1 MREVKNMCLSSLWK
15 ISAPKERIIALV
27 EKMDSDEDGFISFG
41 EVRDL
46 LKRYAKAIKR
56 SARFKRR

>member
-1 MREVKNMCLSSLWK
+1 MIFSVWK
-15 ISAPKERIIALV
+15 LGAPKERIITLLDKLDA
-27 EKMDSDEDGFISFG
+27 DSDGYVSFE

-46 LKRYAKAIKR
+46 LRDYAKAVRR

>member
-1 MREVKNMCLSSLWK
+1 MFFSVWK
-15 ISAPKERIIALV
+15 LSAPKERIIALLD
-27 EKMDSDEDGFISFG
+27 KLDADSDGYVSFE

-46 LKRYAKAIKR
+46 LRDYAKAVRR

>member
-1 MREVKNMCLSSLWK
+1 MFFSVWK
-15 ISAPKERIIALV
+15 LGAPKERIIALLD
-27 EKMDSDEDGFISFG
+27 KLDSDSDGYVSFE

-46 LKRYAKAIKR
+46 LKDYAKAVRR

>member
-1 MREVKNMCLSSLWK
+1 MCLSSLWK

-46 LKRYAKAIKR
+46 LKRYAKAVKR

>member
-1 MREVKNMCLSSLWK
+1 MFFSVWK
-15 ISAPKERIIALV
+15 LGAPKERIIALV
-27 EKMDSDEDGFISFG
+27 ERLDADSDGYVSFE

-46 LKRYAKAIKR
+46 LKDYAKAVRR

>member
-1 MREVKNMCLSSLWK
+1 MIFSVWK
-15 ISAPKERIIALV
+15 LGAPTERIIALV
-27 EKMDSDEDGFISFG
+27 ERLDADSDGYVSFE

-46 LKRYAKAIKR
+46 LKDYAKAVRR

>member
-1 MREVKNMCLSSLWK
+1 MIFSLWK

-27 EKMDSDEDGFISFG
+27 DKMDADEDGFISFG

-46 LKRYAKAIKR
+46 LKRYAKAVKR

>member
-1 MREVKNMCLSSLWK
+1 MFFSVWK
-15 ISAPKERIIALV
+15 LGAPKERIIALLD
-27 EKMDSDEDGFISFG
+27 KLDADSDGYVSFE

-46 LKRYAKAIKR
+46 LRDYAKAVRR